1 MTSDAPCCRFMSAV
15 NAIKTLVKDVNR
27 VREWHCFITRPR
39 IETTSVRAAV
49 IIKKAFVT
57 VVYAVVDESR

>member
-1 MTSDAPCCRFMSAV
+1 MSAA